1 MIDDTITLEPRLQEY
16 LKKKEY
22 YQKNN
27 IEVQVPLEMTY
38 SITKDDAKRI
48 KRFNKGKVDLYSRNR
63 LNNESNFIDSTNNK
77 KDKSDY
83 KYKQDPRYKRLQNKL
98 KKQRDATIQRNNYS
112 NIYQNINYES
122 KLIDEINDK
131 MHLDN
136 DNIEYEEKQINQFE
150 DNSYLLSNNPYEDKK
165 KYKNEMVYHEEPSIS
180 YNNRLYNTNV
190 YDLNNN
196 HNNSSFKKNKFNKKI
211 INHINDFNNKIP
223 YDKSCEN
230 NTNNKFELRNQIQD
244 NQIRNIDLESYVTHG
259 SSSRSSKKM
268 GYKNPVEHYYNYID
282 DSLQKPIHVINDRGI
297 PTREMNRKIFER

>member
-38 SITKDDAKRI
+38 CITQDDTKRI
-48 KRFNKGKVDLYSRNR
+48 KRFNRGKVDLYSRNR
-63 LNNESNFIDSTNNK
+63 LNNESNFIDNTNNK

-122 KLIDEINDK
+122 KLIDEINDQ

-211 INHINDFNNKIP
+211 INHINNFNSKIP

-230 NTNNKFELRNQIQD
+230 NTNNQFELRNQIQD

-259 SSSRSSKKM
+259 ESSRNSKKM

-282 DSLQKPIHVINDRGI
+282 DSLQKPIHVLNDRGI